1 MAKPESALTDSE
13 LADFQRLAG
22 FMIPASTEFQVP
34 GADDSLIFADIMRSL
49 GRDEGVVW
57 EALAV
62 LSDLAGGGFAQL
74 DEVEAQALAMAF
86 LGRAGPNIRAM
97 GQAVLQCYYCDDRV
111 FLALGREPRAP
122 FPVGHKLEQGDFS
135 LLDAVRDRPQMWRDL
150 DGTGG

>member
-1 MAKPESALTDSE
+1 
-13 LADFQRLAG
+13 
-22 FMIPASTEFQVP
+22 
-34 GADDSLIFADIMRSL
+34 LIFADIVRSL
-49 GRDEGVVW
+49 GRDEGVVR

-97 GQAVLQCYYCDDRV
+97 GQAVLQCYYRDDRV

-135 LLDAVRDRPQMWRDL
+135 LLDAVRDRPWMWRDL